1 VRLLASAL
9 SVVLLIVCSSA
20 ASTDFSGTWAL
31 DLKASTSPESL
42 LKRLQIPLIQRRL
55 AARMKIEAVYKQS
68 PKLLVIFSQGS
79 GFSRTEQIRLSG
91 PPESRT
97 EAMTGP
103 YTIQT
108 RWSAD
113 GAQLVSTYHFRLKD
127 GETASLVIKRKLTD
141 AGSTLVLDGAMHVE
155 GEPQK
160 WTVQRVWRKSVRG

>member
-1 VRLLASAL
+1 MRLLTSSL
-9 SVVLLIVCSSA
+9 CIVFLIVYSSA

-31 DLKASTSPESL
+31 DLKASTSPDSI

-55 AARMKIEAVYKQS
+55 AARIKLDAVYKQS
-68 PKLLVIFSQGS
+68 PNLLVIVSRGS
-79 GFSRTEQIRLSG
+79 GFSRTEQIRLNG

-97 EAMTGP
+97 EELTGP

-113 GAQLVSTYHFRLKD
+113 GAQLISTYHFRLKD
-127 GETASLVIKRKLTD
+127 GETASMVIKRKLTD

-155 GEPQK
+155 GESQK
-160 WTVQRVWRKSVRG
+160 WLLQRVWRKRAE